1 MKGQSDVI
9 EHLNRVLA
17 NQLIAINQYFL
28 HSRMQRNQGFGQL
41 SSAAYRVSIAE
52 MKYADRLTERIL
64 LLEGLPNLQYLGK
77 LLIGEDVPEML
88 HCDQQLQHLQL
99 DTLREAIAVCEQQED
114 FVSRDML
121 SSMLGKEEEQ
131 LDWLET
137 QLGLVDS
144 MGLSNYLQS
153 IV

>member
-1 MKGQSDVI
+1 
-9 EHLNRVLA
+9 
-17 NQLIAINQYFL
+17 
-28 HSRMQRNQGFGQL
+28 
-41 SSAAYRVSIAE
+41 
-52 MKYADRLTERIL
+52 
-64 LLEGLPNLQYLGK
+64 
-77 LLIGEDVPEML
+77 
-88 HCDQQLQHLQL
+88 LQHLQL

-121 SSMLGKEEEQ
+121 SSILGKEEEQ